1 MLENEIN
8 VELTING
15 QKVKVGH
22 KFLESIVYDIPDVKE
37 NSKIFTILASSNNFE
52 VRDNVSRK
60 DNLPSEAVE
69 ILLNDV
75 SDDVVNRILSNR
87 DVNKYIT
94 NEQIFSIIEKNNI
107 KLLSTIAENIDEF
120 HSCDK
125 CEILNIL
132 VKHKSSKVKA
142 ALFSYSVSDLLS
154 IEKLKELSNDEDFDV
169 ATEAKKEL
177 KNKLEKN

>member
-75 SDDVVNRILSNR
+75 SDDVVNRILLNR
-87 DVNKYIT
+87 DVNKFIT

-107 KLLSTIAENIDEF
+107 KLLTTIAENLDEY

-125 CEILNIL
+125 FKILNL
-132 VKHKSSKVKA
+132 LLKNKNSKVKIA
-142 ALFSYSVSDLLS
+142 FLSRCVSELLS
-154 IEKLKELSNDEDFDV
+154 LDQIKQLANDDDFDV
-169 ATEAKKEL
+169 AYEAKKEL
-177 KNKLEKN
+177 KNRLNN